1 MASGAVVLPMHDRK
15 FSLES
20 SWFGTSNMYNAT
32 KFQVQIASTHWE
44 KKKINPVMNSN
55 KMYSSEQNL
64 KLLPSTNWIRFLSY
78 NWIWSWKLYMLVDTS
93 HTNPL
98 NFKKVIHIFCYAD
111 MAWEHGNIPSYGS
124 SKYVLSYCATNT
136 QWYYQTNHPKS
147 LKPVDQ
153 LDPRRSI
160 GFNWFQVPSPWVPI
174 SCSILKSI
182 TQFPQFVALCCHVL
196 AMGELFAEHRHSFY
210 FLGAGLRRPS
220 HSSTRYGA
228 RQTETNN

>member
-1 MASGAVVLPMHDRK
+1 
-15 FSLES
+15 
-20 SWFGTSNMYNAT
+20 
-32 KFQVQIASTHWE
+32 
-44 KKKINPVMNSN
+44 MNSN

-210 FLGAGLRRPS
+210 FQALGYGVLATAARDTVRGRLKLRTKSCFGKWPVILCPS
-220 HSSTRYGA
+220 VSLPKTRRDLWSASA
-228 RQTETNN
+228 RETWFLIR